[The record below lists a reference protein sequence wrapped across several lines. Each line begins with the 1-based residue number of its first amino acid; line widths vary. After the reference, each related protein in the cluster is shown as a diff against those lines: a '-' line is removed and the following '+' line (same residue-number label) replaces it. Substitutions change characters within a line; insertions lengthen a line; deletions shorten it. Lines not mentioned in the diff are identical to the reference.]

1 MKCRVSKREARG
13 GGGDESAAARFLT
26 SKLKAIGSEQEEA
39 PGNLLPGLLRGLIP
53 PARPGIPS
61 ALPRYL

>member
-1 MKCRVSKREARG
+1 MSFAEIEKNHRCVAA
-13 GGGDESAAARFLT
+13 ESLGE
-26 SKLKAIGSEQEEA
+26 SPIGSEQEEA